1 MSELA
6 GSLDTLAERRQ
17 KLGVSIWR
25 KMWINRLGIIGITLM
40 VCFVAAAVF
49 GDDIS
54 IETGFGEL
62 VIPWGMAPEDPVA
75 VDFENT
81 YARPIWMDPAE
92 GAGILGKDNLGRD
105 IFSRMLVGSRLSLIV
120 AFSAVVI
127 GMVSG
132 TFLGL
137 LTGYRGG
144 LVDDIIMR
152 IADTQTAVPFLV
164 LLIAVIAFLGG
175 GLMNMIVFMGIGSW
189 VGFARLIRG
198 EVLSLR
204 ERDYVQAARSLG
216 ASDLRVMLRHIMP
229 NAIQPVIV
237 AASLSFGGVILT
249 EAALSFLG
257 LGVNTLV
264 PTWGKMIADSRD
276 YVTIAWHL
284 SVFPAVAIMLVVL
297 GANLL
302 GDWLRDVLD
311 PRLRGRQG

>member
-1 MSELA
+1 
-6 GSLDTLAERRQ
+6 
-17 KLGVSIWR
+17 
-25 KMWINRLGIIGITLM
+25 
-40 VCFVAAAVF
+40 
-49 GDDIS
+49 
-54 IETGFGEL
+54 
-62 VIPWGMAPEDPVA
+62 
-75 VDFENT
+75 
-81 YARPIWMDPAE
+81 
-92 GAGILGKDNLGRD
+92 
-105 IFSRMLVGSRLSLIV
+105 MLVGSKLSLIV
-120 AFSAVVI
+120 AFSAVSI

-132 TFLGL
+132 VFLGL

-144 LVDDIIMR
+144 LVDDVIMR
-152 IADTQTAVPFLV
+152 IADTQTAIPFLV

-175 GLMNMIVFMGIGSW
+175 GLLNMIVFLGIGSW
-189 VGFARLIRG
+189 VGFARLVRG

-229 NAIQPVIV
+229 NAIQPAIV
-237 AASLSFGGVILT
+237 AASLSFGGIILT

-276 YVTIAWHL
+276 YMTVAWHL
-284 SVFPAVAIMLVVL
+284 SFPAVAIMVVVL

>member
-6 GSLDTLAERRQ
+6 GTFDTVAERCRAHGMS
-17 KLGVSIWR
+17 LWR
-25 KMWINRLGIIGITLM
+25 KLWLHRIGIIGISIM
-40 VCFVAAAVF
+40 IAFVIGALF
-49 GDDIS
+49 GS
-54 IETGFGEL
+54 WL
-62 VIPWGMAPEDPVA
+62 APKDPIAIDLRNNLASPVW
-75 VDFENT
+75 
-81 YARPIWMDPAE
+81 IDPDE
-92 GAGILGKDNLGRD
+92 GVGILGTDNLGRD
-105 IFSRMLVGSRLSLIV
+105 VLSRMLVGSKLSLIV
-120 AFSAVVI
+120 AFSAVSI

-132 TFLGL
+132 VFLGL

-144 LVDDIIMR
+144 LVDDVIMR
-152 IADTQTAVPFLV
+152 IADTQTAIPFLV

-175 GLMNMIVFMGIGSW
+175 GLLNMIVFLGIGSW
-189 VGFARLIRG
+189 VGFARLVRG

-229 NAIQPVIV
+229 NAIQPAIV
-237 AASLSFGGVILT
+237 AASLSFGGIILT

-276 YVTIAWHL
+276 YMTVAWHL
-284 SVFPAVAIMLVVL
+284 SFPAVAIMVVVL

>member
-6 GSLDTLAERRQ
+6 GTFDTVAERRRAHGMS
-17 KLGVSIWR
+17 LWR
-25 KMWINRLGIIGITLM
+25 KLWLHRIGIIGISIMLA
-40 VCFVAAAVF
+40 FVIGALF
-49 GDDIS
+49 GS
-54 IETGFGEL
+54 WL
-62 VIPWGMAPEDPVA
+62 APKDPIAIDLRNNLASPVW
-75 VDFENT
+75 
-81 YARPIWMDPAE
+81 IDPDE
-92 GAGILGKDNLGRD
+92 GVGILGTDNLGRD
-105 IFSRMLVGSRLSLIV
+105 VLSRMLVGSKLSLIV
-120 AFSAVVI
+120 AFSAVSI

-132 TFLGL
+132 VFLGL

-144 LVDDIIMR
+144 LVDDVIMR
-152 IADTQTAVPFLV
+152 IADTQTAIPFLV

-175 GLMNMIVFMGIGSW
+175 GLLNMIVFLGIGSW
-189 VGFARLIRG
+189 VGFARLVRG

-229 NAIQPVIV
+229 NAIQPAIV
-237 AASLSFGGVILT
+237 AASLSFGGIILT

-276 YVTIAWHL
+276 YMTVAWHL
-284 SVFPAVAIMLVVL
+284 NFPAVAIMVVVL

>member
-6 GSLDTLAERRQ
+6 GTFDTVAERRRAH
-17 KLGVSIWR
+17 GMSVWR
-25 KMWINRLGIIGITLM
+25 KMWVHRMGIVGIAIMLAFVIGAL
-40 VCFVAAAVF
+40 F
-49 GDDIS
+49 G
-54 IETGFGEL
+54 TWL
-62 VIPWGMAPEDPVA
+62 APKDPVA
-75 VDFENT
+75 IDLRNNLASPVW
-81 YARPIWMDPAE
+81 IDPVE
-92 GAGILGKDNLGRD
+92 GVGLLGTDNLGRD
-105 IFSRMLVGSRLSLIV
+105 VLSRMLVGSRLSLIV

-127 GMVSG
+127 GMTSG
-132 TFLGL
+132 VFLGL

-144 LVDDIIMR
+144 LVDDVIMR
-152 IADTQTAVPFLV
+152 IADTQTAIPFLV
-164 LLIAVIAFLGG
+164 LLIAVIAFLQDFK
-175 GLMNMIVFMGIGSW
+175 LPFVPSEQNELAKMIVFLGIGGW

-229 NAIQPVIV
+229 NAIQPAIV

-264 PTWGKMIADSRD
+264 PTWGKMISDSRD
-276 YVTIAWHL
+276 YMTVAWHL
-284 SVFPAVAIMLVVL
+284 SFPAVAIMLVVL
-297 GANLL
+297 AANLL
-302 GDWLRDVLD
+302 GDWLRDILD

>member
-6 GSLDTLAERRQ
+6 GTFDTVAERRRAH
-17 KLGVSIWR
+17 GMSVWR
-25 KMWINRLGIIGITLM
+25 KMWVHRMGIVGLAIMLAFVIGAL
-40 VCFVAAAVF
+40 F
-49 GDDIS
+49 G
-54 IETGFGEL
+54 TWL
-62 VIPWGMAPEDPVA
+62 APKDPVA
-75 VDFENT
+75 IDLRNNLKSPVWIDT
-81 YARPIWMDPAE
+81 AE
-92 GAGILGKDNLGRD
+92 GVGLLGTDNLGRD
-105 IFSRMLVGSRLSLIV
+105 VLSRMLVGSRLSLIV

-127 GMVSG
+127 GVTSG
-132 TFLGL
+132 VFLGL

-144 LVDDIIMR
+144 IVDDVIMR
-152 IADTQTAVPFLV
+152 IADTQTAIPFLV
-164 LLIAVIAFLGG
+164 LLIAVIAFLRDFQ
-175 GLMNMIVFMGIGSW
+175 LPFVPSDQNELAKMIVFLGIGGW

-229 NAIQPVIV
+229 NAIQPAIV

-257 LGVNTLV
+257 LGVNSLV

-276 YVTIAWHL
+276 YMTVAWHL
-284 SVFPAVAIMLVVL
+284 SFPAVAIMVVVL

-302 GDWLRDVLD
+302 GDWLRDILD

>member
-6 GSLDTLAERRQ
+6 GTFDTLAERRRAH
-17 KLGVSIWR
+17 GMSVWR
-25 KMWINRLGIIGITLM
+25 KMWVHRMGIVGIAIMLAFVIGAL
-40 VCFVAAAVF
+40 F
-49 GDDIS
+49 G
-54 IETGFGEL
+54 TWL
-62 VIPWGMAPEDPVA
+62 APKDPVA
-75 VDFENT
+75 IDLRNNLASPVW
-81 YARPIWMDPAE
+81 IDPEE
-92 GAGILGKDNLGRD
+92 GVGLLGTDNLGRD
-105 IFSRMLVGSRLSLIV
+105 LLSRMLVGSRLSLIV

-127 GMVSG
+127 GMTSG
-132 TFLGL
+132 VFLGL

-144 LVDDIIMR
+144 LVDDVIMR
-152 IADTQTAVPFLV
+152 IADTQTAIPFLV
-164 LLIAVIAFLGG
+164 LLIAVIAFLQDFK
-175 GLMNMIVFMGIGSW
+175 LPFVPTEQNELAKMIVFLGIGGW

-229 NAIQPVIV
+229 NAIQPAIV

-264 PTWGKMIADSRD
+264 PTWGKMISDSRD
-276 YVTIAWHL
+276 YMTVAWHL
-284 SVFPAVAIMLVVL
+284 SFPAVAIMLVVL
-297 GANLL
+297 AANLL
-302 GDWLRDVLD
+302 GDWLRDILD

>member
-1 MSELA
+1 MTGLTNIGGNFTRQRTA
-6 GSLDTLAERRQ
+6 GGR
-17 KLGVSIWR
+17 GFWR
-25 KMWINRLGIIGITLM
+25 KVWINRLGIVG
-40 VCFVAAAVF
+40 VAVMLWFIIVAVF
-49 GDDIS
+49 GQWI
-54 IETGFGEL
+54 
-62 VIPWGMAPEDPVA
+62 APQDPVA
-75 VDFENT
+75 IDLGNA
-81 YARPIWMDPAE
+81 YAKPVWLDPSE

-105 IFSRMLVGSRLSLIV
+105 ILSRILVGSRNSLLV

-127 GMVSG
+127 GMTLGV
-132 TFLGL
+132 FLGL
-137 LTGYRGG
+137 IAGYRGG

-175 GLMNMIVFMGIGSW
+175 GLINMIVFLGLGSW

-198 EVLSLR
+198 KELSIR
-204 ERDYVQAARSLG
+204 ERDYIHSARALG
-216 ASDLRVMLRHIMP
+216 VSDLRIMFRHILP

-276 YVTIAWHL
+276 YMTLAWHL

-311 PRLRGRQG
+311 PRLRGRRE

>member
-6 GSLDTLAERRQ
+6 GTFDTIAERRREH
-17 KLGVSIWR
+17 GMSVWR
-25 KMWINRLGIIGITLM
+25 KMWVHRMGIVGIAIMLAFVIGAL
-40 VCFVAAAVF
+40 F
-49 GDDIS
+49 GS
-54 IETGFGEL
+54 WL
-62 VIPWGMAPEDPVA
+62 APKDPVA
-75 VDFENT
+75 IDLRKEKVLAKPFW
-81 YARPIWMDPAE
+81 IDPVE
-92 GAGILGKDNLGRD
+92 GVGILGTDNLGRD
-105 IFSRMLVGSRLSLIV
+105 VLSRMLVGSRLSLIV

-127 GMVSG
+127 GVTSG
-132 TFLGL
+132 VFLGL

-144 LVDDIIMR
+144 LVDDVIMR
-152 IADTQTAVPFLV
+152 IADTQTAIPFLV
-164 LLIAVIAFLGG
+164 LLIAVIAFLRDFQ
-175 GLMNMIVFMGIGSW
+175 LPFVPSDQNELAKMIVFLGIGGW

-276 YVTIAWHL
+276 YMTVAWHL
-284 SVFPAVAIMLVVL
+284 SFPAVAIMLVVL
-297 GANLL
+297 AANLL
-302 GDWLRDVLD
+302 GDWLRDILD

>member
-6 GSLDTLAERRQ
+6 GTFDTVAERRRAHG
-17 KLGVSIWR
+17 LSTWR
-25 KMWINRLGIIGITLM
+25 KLWIHRMGIIGITIMLA
-40 VCFVAAAVF
+40 FVFASLF
-49 GDDIS
+49 GS
-54 IETGFGEL
+54 WL
-62 VIPWGMAPEDPVA
+62 APKDPIAIDLRNPLAKPVWI
-75 VDFENT
+75 DS
-81 YARPIWMDPAE
+81 AE
-92 GAGILGKDNLGRD
+92 GVGILGTDNLGRD
-105 IFSRMLVGSRLSLIV
+105 VLSRMLVGSRLSLIV

-132 TFLGL
+132 VFLGL

-144 LVDDIIMR
+144 LVDDVIMR
-152 IADTQTAVPFLV
+152 IADTQTAIPFLV

-175 GLMNMIVFMGIGSW
+175 GLLNMIVFLGIGGW

-229 NAIQPVIV
+229 NAIQPAIV

-276 YVTIAWHL
+276 YMTVAWHL
-284 SVFPAVAIMLVVL
+284 SFPAVAIMVVVL

>member
-6 GSLDTLAERRQ
+6 GTFDTVAERRRTHGMS
-17 KLGVSIWR
+17 LWR
-25 KMWINRLGIIGITLM
+25 KLWLHRIGIIGISIMLA
-40 VCFVAAAVF
+40 FVIGALF
-49 GDDIS
+49 GS
-54 IETGFGEL
+54 WL
-62 VIPWGMAPEDPVA
+62 APKDPIAIDLRNNLASPVW
-75 VDFENT
+75 
-81 YARPIWMDPAE
+81 IDPEE
-92 GAGILGKDNLGRD
+92 GVGILGTDNLGRD
-105 IFSRMLVGSRLSLIV
+105 VLSRMLVGSKLSLIV
-120 AFSAVVI
+120 AFSAVSI

-132 TFLGL
+132 VFLGL

-144 LVDDIIMR
+144 LVDDVIMR
-152 IADTQTAVPFLV
+152 IADTQTAIPFLV

-175 GLMNMIVFMGIGSW
+175 GLLNMIVFLGIGSW
-189 VGFARLIRG
+189 VGFARLVRG

-229 NAIQPVIV
+229 NAIQPAIV
-237 AASLSFGGVILT
+237 AASLSFGGIILT

-276 YVTIAWHL
+276 YMTVAWHL
-284 SVFPAVAIMLVVL
+284 SFPAVAIMVVVL

>member
-6 GSLDTLAERRQ
+6 GTFETVTERRRVH
-17 KLGVSIWR
+17 GMSAWR
-25 KMWINRLGIIGITLM
+25 KMWIHRMGIVGIAIMLAFVIG
-40 VCFVAAAVF
+40 AVF
-49 GDDIS
+49 G
-54 IETGFGEL
+54 TWL
-62 VIPWGMAPEDPVA
+62 APKDPVA
-75 VDFENT
+75 IDLRNNLASPVW
-81 YARPIWMDPAE
+81 IDPDE
-92 GAGILGKDNLGRD
+92 GVGLLGTDNLGRD
-105 IFSRMLVGSRLSLIV
+105 VLSRMLVGSRLSLIV
-120 AFSAVVI
+120 AFSALVI
-127 GMVSG
+127 GMTSG
-132 TFLGL
+132 VFLGL

-144 LVDDIIMR
+144 LVDDVIMR
-152 IADTQTAVPFLV
+152 IADTQTAIPFLG
-164 LLIAVIAFLGG
+164 LLIAVIAFLQDFK
-175 GLMNMIVFMGIGSW
+175 LPFIPSEQNELAKMIVFLGIGGW

-229 NAIQPVIV
+229 NAIQPAIV

-257 LGVNTLV
+257 LGVNSLV

-276 YVTIAWHL
+276 YMTVAWHL
-284 SVFPAVAIMLVVL
+284 SVPAVAIMLVVL

-302 GDWLRDVLD
+302 GDWLRDILD